1 MDISRDL
8 LGIQSAAA
16 FSHQKRLAILVLP
29 RLELIEID
37 ELILKVMLLE
47 LDELIL
53 KVTGPEVGLRQLHQS
68 VVH

>member
-8 LGIQSAAA
+8 LGIQSAAT
-16 FSHQKRLAILVLP
+16 FHHQRRLAILALS
-29 RLELIEID
+29 RLELIALV

-68 VVH
+68 LVH

>member
-1 MDISRDL
+1 MANLS
-8 LGIQSAAA
+8 
-16 FSHQKRLAILVLP
+16 
-29 RLELIEID
+29 RLELIELV

-68 VVH
+68 VLHSSLLGAASPTRK